1 MRTGGFSIA
10 AVAGLFAILIYA
22 GVTFGQEHEG
32 AKDSSAALTGQ
43 VTSTPVGGMEGVL
56 VSARRD
62 DSTVTV
68 TVVSDAQGRYTF
80 PQDRLGPGKY
90 SLKIRAIGYEMDDPE
105 PVQITPHKTATAD
118 LKLHPVLDIST
129 QLTNAEWLTSMPG
142 PDDLKAALLNCVVCH
157 TLERLVRSKHDAA
170 EWVKVQQRML
180 TYTNSSF
187 PPHPQKRPAP
197 WLLQPRGE
205 QLVKAQQRL
214 AEFLSTVNLSSVSKW
229 QYPLKTFARPSGP
242 ATRMMVTEYDLPRK
256 TIEPHDVIVDS
267 EGMAWFSNFGEQTI
281 GKLDPKTGKVTEY
294 PVPITKE
301 GWPTGNLALRFDQD
315 QNLWVGLMLQ
325 GAIAKFDRK
334 TEQFQ
339 TWKLPPE
346 WNNDATQVNM
356 VSPER
361 SSVDGK
367 VWLENHGYTMILR
380 MDLKSGKFEPF
391 EPFPG
396 AFEKGET
403 HNIYD
408 VVPDSQNNAYFTD
421 FEQGQI
427 GRIDAKTGKIAFY
440 QTPTPNSRPRR
451 AWMDAQDRFWFAE
464 YRVNRIGVFDTRTER
479 FREWEEP
486 NPWSTPYD
494 VVTDNT
500 GQVWTGSVTNDRVL
514 RLNPETGESVEY
526 LLPRPTNIRRVFV
539 DNSTTPPTFWVG
551 SNHGASILKLEQL
564 N

>member
-1 MRTGGFSIA
+1 MRKSRFLLALVSGF
-10 AVAGLFAILIYA
+10 FAILIYA
-22 GVTFGQEHEG
+22 AVTFAQEG
-32 AKDSSAALTGQ
+32 AKHPSAALTGQ
-43 VTSTPVGGMEGVL
+43 VTSAADGPMEGVL
-56 VSARRD
+56 VSAKRD

-68 TVVSDAQGRYTF
+68 TVVSDAQGHYAF
-80 PQDRLGPGKY
+80 PQKRLEPGRY
-90 SLKIRAIGYEMDDPE
+90 SLKIRAVGYELDDPK
-105 PVQITPHKTATAD
+105 PVQIAARKTATAD
-118 LKLHPVLDIST
+118 LKLHRVQDVSA
-129 QLTNAEWLTSMPG
+129 QLTNAEWLMSMPG
-142 PDDLKAALLNCVVCH
+142 PFDVKAALLNCVVCH

-187 PPHPQKRPAP
+187 PLHPQKRPAP

-205 QLVKAQQRL
+205 QLAKAQQRL
-214 AEFLSTVNLSSVSKW
+214 AEFLATVNLSSNATW
-229 QYPLKTFARPSGP
+229 QYPLKTIPRPTGA
-242 ATRMMVTEYDLPRK
+242 ATRMIVTEYDLPRK
-256 TIEPHDVIVDS
+256 AIEPHDVIVDA
-267 EGMAWFSNFGEQTI
+267 EGLAWYSSFGEQAI

-301 GWPTGNLALRFDQD
+301 GWPTGNLALRFDKD
-315 QNLWVGLMLQ
+315 QNMWLALMLQ
-325 GAIAKFDRK
+325 GAIGKFDKK
-334 TEQFQ
+334 TGEFQ

-361 SSVDGK
+361 YSVDGK

-391 EPFPG
+391 EPFKG
-396 AFEKGET
+396 AFEKGEN

-408 VVPDSQNNAYFTD
+408 VVPDSHNNAYFTD

-427 GRIDAKTGKIAFY
+427 GRIDAKTGKITFY
-440 QTPTPNSRPRR
+440 PTPTPYSRPRR

-464 YRVNRIGVFDTRTER
+464 YRTNRVGMFDTRTER
-479 FREWEEP
+479 FREWEAP

-494 VVTDNT
+494 VVMDNT
-500 GQVWTGSVTNDRVL
+500 GQVWAGGVTNDRIL

-526 LLPRPTNIRRVFV
+526 LLPRSTNVRRVFV